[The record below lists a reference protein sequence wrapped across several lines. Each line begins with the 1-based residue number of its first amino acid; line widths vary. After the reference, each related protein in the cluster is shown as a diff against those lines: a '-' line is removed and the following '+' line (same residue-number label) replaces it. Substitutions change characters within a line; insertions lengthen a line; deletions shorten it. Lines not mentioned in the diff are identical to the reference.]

1 MRIESTAADRGFG
14 LQTGC
19 AVMLFSYGDAD
30 KREVLSGSRSGEEV
44 ALAEELSFFDSSIR
58 RTRAVEECPAPPPA
72 RSSPT
77 ANGAAVGISDIR
89 SRDHE
94 AFLPLGMSL
103 RR

>member
-58 RTRAVEECPAPPPA
+58 RTRAVEECPAPPPT
-72 RSSPT
+72 RSSLLQM
-77 ANGAAVGISDIR
+77 ALQSESLISGLEIAR
-89 SRDHE
+89 PFCHWVY
-94 AFLPLGMSL
+94 P
-103 RR
+103 